1 MIVTFSSNKLTR
13 DKTEERFI
21 QKNIRGQFRH
31 IKGDEYLKAL
41 KEKLHEEVAEIMES
55 QSPYELMT
63 EIADVQDVLD
73 ALLKANN
80 ISQDALDTYRSTLH
94 QERGTFETG
103 LYLDY
108 LEIDS
113 DNPQYESYRSRP
125 HKYPV
130 VKTDMSPTK

>member
-21 QKNIRGQFRH
+21 QRNIRGQFRH
-31 IKGDEYLKAL
+31 ITGDEYIKAL
-41 KEKLHEEVAEIMES
+41 KDKLHEEVAEIMES
-55 QSPYELMT
+55 KNPYELMT
-63 EIADVQDVLD
+63 EIADVQDVLN
-73 ALLKANN
+73 ALLNASN
-80 ISQDALDTYRSTLH
+80 ISQDELNQYRTTLH
-94 QERGTFETG
+94 QERGTFQTG

-113 DNPQYESYRSRP
+113 DNPHYESYSSRP

-130 VKTDMSPTK
+130 IKTS